1 MKYTLRNYQKQA
13 SDAAVRLFTSKADK
27 NGLVILPTGCH
38 AKGSSV
44 LTSDGFCIKVEDVKV
59 GDFLLGNDGTPRKVL
74 ELHNG
79 VDDMYKVT
87 PIKGEPFVV
96 NGGHI
101 LHLYK
106 TNEGKGYNSCHPRYD
121 EISVKEYVA
130 KSSNYKHL
138 HKLHRVSQIDF
149 GNDKYLFDPYFVGLY
164 LGDGC
169 CINGLSITTQREEV
183 VEYLREFARTY
194 GLGFRAAEKRN
205 GENKAKSYF
214 FPYAFANNNTP
225 NPLQVTIRGLGLE
238 GKVAGDKFIPHQYK
252 VASVEDRFRL
262 LAGLLD
268 TDAFYDKEKN
278 TFEYCSKSKRLADDV
293 VFVCRSLGFFAQIG
307 KTKVVKGESYYR
319 IQISGDLNL
328 IPTKVAIRQG
338 RARKQKKSVLVT
350 GFSVEYLGRG
360 EYFGFTLDGNHLYC
374 DNQFFIHH
382 NSGKSLV
389 IADIASRMEGPLL
402 VFQPSK
408 EILQQNFAKLQSYG
422 IFDCG
427 CYSASVGCKDINR
440 ITFATIGSVMNHM
453 SDFDCFKN
461 IIIDECFPHDQYVS
475 TENGKRKIGTL
486 YQEFKRGVRLPL
498 VLSYN
503 AVSKKV
509 NKNKILEIRCNG
521 KKDVYKYMFCK
532 KTIEATDN
540 HPVLTPYG
548 FVPIGMLKEG
558 SVVLCT
564 NNYGGYSFPIPNDD
578 QIDFIHGS
586 LLGDGNLDTLRKTK
600 NVNRLRFVQGEKQK
614 DYLLWKALLMNIK
627 DIQKVDKQGYS
638 STTIYRFNSHSMII
652 EDEECT
658 KKAAIDALNPK
669 SLAILYMD
677 DGCLGKEE
685 NGATICAVAESLELT
700 TRLTDKLREM
710 GIDCEARESK
720 SSSTNKTYNYIGIR
734 KNGVRVLSSLI
745 AQYVHPSMSY
755 KLHSAYRS
763 KAGSYTWNT
772 NFNSLGGTV
781 LMRKLYLGKKDV
793 YNMEVENDHTYIICN
808 GRYDKN
814 HRTFDDGVI
823 VHNCHYVNSKS
834 GQYKQFIEAK
844 NRQVVGLTATPYRL
858 DRAEGGSILKF
869 LTRVRPR
876 IFSKVI
882 YCCQIGEL
890 LSKGYLADLHYYDLT
905 ELDLRRVRSNSTGAD
920 YDERSLLAEYERCGF
935 YDKLS
940 NTVVKVL
947 QPKSGIPRKGVLV
960 FTAFTK
966 EARQLVDK
974 LQSLRINAAI
984 VTGET
989 PKKERE
995 AILEGFK
1002 RREIKVVA
1010 NVGVLTTGFDY
1021 PALDTVVLARPTKSL
1036 GLYYQMVGRAI
1047 RPFEGKDGWI
1057 VDLSGNYSR
1066 FGNVADL
1073 FISRPPGT
1081 TKWEVYSRGTQL
1093 TNVVLK

>member
-27 NGLVILPTGCH
+27 NGLIILPTGCH

-44 LTSDGFCIKVEDVKV
+44 LTSDGVCIKVEDVKV

-106 TNEGKGYNSCHPRYD
+106 TKEGKGYNSCQPRYD
-121 EISVKEYVA
+121 EISVKEYVV
-130 KSSNYKHL
+130 KSANYKHL

-169 CINGLSITTQREEV
+169 CINGLNITTQREEV

-252 VASVEDRFRL
+252 VASVEDRFSL

-389 IADIASRMEGPLL
+389 IADIASRLEGPLL

-461 IIIDECFPHDQYVS
+461 IIIDEC
-475 TENGKRKIGTL
+475 
-486 YQEFKRGVRLPL
+486 
-498 VLSYN
+498 
-503 AVSKKV
+503 
-509 NKNKILEIRCNG
+509 
-521 KKDVYKYMFCK
+521 
-532 KTIEATDN
+532 
-540 HPVLTPYG
+540 
-548 FVPIGMLKEG
+548 
-558 SVVLCT
+558 
-564 NNYGGYSFPIPNDD
+564 
-578 QIDFIHGS
+578 
-586 LLGDGNLDTLRKTK
+586 
-600 NVNRLRFVQGEKQK
+600 
-614 DYLLWKALLMNIK
+614 
-627 DIQKVDKQGYS
+627 
-638 STTIYRFNSHSMII
+638 
-652 EDEECT
+652 
-658 KKAAIDALNPK
+658 
-669 SLAILYMD
+669 
-677 DGCLGKEE
+677 
-685 NGATICAVAESLELT
+685 
-700 TRLTDKLREM
+700 
-710 GIDCEARESK
+710 
-720 SSSTNKTYNYIGIR
+720 
-734 KNGVRVLSSLI
+734 
-745 AQYVHPSMSY
+745 
-755 KLHSAYRS
+755 
-763 KAGSYTWNT
+763 
-772 NFNSLGGTV
+772 
-781 LMRKLYLGKKDV
+781 
-793 YNMEVENDHTYIICN
+793 
-808 GRYDKN
+808 
-814 HRTFDDGVI
+814 
-823 VHNCHYVNSKS
+823 HYVNSKA

-960 FTAFTK
+960 FTAFTR

-974 LQSLRINAAI
+974 LQSLGVNAAI

-1021 PALDTVVLARPTKSL
+1021 PALDTVILARPTKSL

-1081 TKWEVYSRGTQL
+1081 TKWAVYSRGTQL
-1093 TNVVLK
+1093 TNVVLR

>member
-1 MKYTLRNYQKQA
+1 MEYTLRNYQKQA
-13 SDAAVRLFTSKADK
+13 SDAAVRLFTGKADK
-27 NGLVILPTGCH
+27 NGLIILPTGCH

-44 LTSDGFCIKVEDVKV
+44 LTSDGVCIKVEDVKV

-106 TNEGKGYNSCHPRYD
+106 TNEGKGYNSCQPRYD
-121 EISVKEYVA
+121 EISVKEYVV
-130 KSSNYKHL
+130 KSANYKHL

-169 CINGLSITTQREEV
+169 CINGLNITTQREEV

-252 VASVEDRFRL
+252 VASVEDRFSL

-389 IADIASRMEGPLL
+389 IADIASRLEGPLL

-461 IIIDECFPHDQYVS
+461 IIIDEC
-475 TENGKRKIGTL
+475 
-486 YQEFKRGVRLPL
+486 
-498 VLSYN
+498 
-503 AVSKKV
+503 
-509 NKNKILEIRCNG
+509 
-521 KKDVYKYMFCK
+521 
-532 KTIEATDN
+532 
-540 HPVLTPYG
+540 
-548 FVPIGMLKEG
+548 
-558 SVVLCT
+558 
-564 NNYGGYSFPIPNDD
+564 
-578 QIDFIHGS
+578 
-586 LLGDGNLDTLRKTK
+586 
-600 NVNRLRFVQGEKQK
+600 
-614 DYLLWKALLMNIK
+614 
-627 DIQKVDKQGYS
+627 
-638 STTIYRFNSHSMII
+638 
-652 EDEECT
+652 
-658 KKAAIDALNPK
+658 
-669 SLAILYMD
+669 
-677 DGCLGKEE
+677 
-685 NGATICAVAESLELT
+685 
-700 TRLTDKLREM
+700 
-710 GIDCEARESK
+710 
-720 SSSTNKTYNYIGIR
+720 
-734 KNGVRVLSSLI
+734 
-745 AQYVHPSMSY
+745 
-755 KLHSAYRS
+755 
-763 KAGSYTWNT
+763 
-772 NFNSLGGTV
+772 
-781 LMRKLYLGKKDV
+781 
-793 YNMEVENDHTYIICN
+793 
-808 GRYDKN
+808 
-814 HRTFDDGVI
+814 
-823 VHNCHYVNSKS
+823 HYVNSKA

-858 DRAEGGSILKF
+858 DRTEGGSILKF

-905 ELDLRRVRSNSTGAD
+905 ALDLRRVRSNSTGAD

-974 LQSLRINAAI
+974 LQSIRVNSAI

-1047 RPFEGKDGWI
+1047 RPFDGKDGWI

-1081 TKWEVYSRGTQL
+1081 TKWAVYSRGTQL

>member
-44 LTSDGFCIKVEDVKV
+44 LTSDGVCIKVEDVKV

-106 TNEGKGYNSCHPRYD
+106 TNEGKGYNSCQPRYD
-121 EISVKEYVA
+121 EISVKEYVV
-130 KSSNYKHL
+130 KSANYKHL

-169 CINGLSITTQREEV
+169 CINGINVTTQREEV

-205 GENKAKSYF
+205 VENKAKSYF

-252 VASVEDRFRL
+252 VASVEDRFSL

-278 TFEYCSKSKRLADDV
+278 TFEYCSKSRRLADDV

-338 RARKQKKSVLVT
+338 RARMQKKSVLVT

-389 IADIASRMEGPLL
+389 IADIASRLEGPLL

-461 IIIDECFPHDQYVS
+461 IIIDEC
-475 TENGKRKIGTL
+475 
-486 YQEFKRGVRLPL
+486 
-498 VLSYN
+498 
-503 AVSKKV
+503 
-509 NKNKILEIRCNG
+509 
-521 KKDVYKYMFCK
+521 
-532 KTIEATDN
+532 
-540 HPVLTPYG
+540 
-548 FVPIGMLKEG
+548 
-558 SVVLCT
+558 
-564 NNYGGYSFPIPNDD
+564 
-578 QIDFIHGS
+578 
-586 LLGDGNLDTLRKTK
+586 
-600 NVNRLRFVQGEKQK
+600 
-614 DYLLWKALLMNIK
+614 
-627 DIQKVDKQGYS
+627 
-638 STTIYRFNSHSMII
+638 
-652 EDEECT
+652 
-658 KKAAIDALNPK
+658 
-669 SLAILYMD
+669 
-677 DGCLGKEE
+677 
-685 NGATICAVAESLELT
+685 
-700 TRLTDKLREM
+700 
-710 GIDCEARESK
+710 
-720 SSSTNKTYNYIGIR
+720 
-734 KNGVRVLSSLI
+734 
-745 AQYVHPSMSY
+745 
-755 KLHSAYRS
+755 
-763 KAGSYTWNT
+763 
-772 NFNSLGGTV
+772 
-781 LMRKLYLGKKDV
+781 
-793 YNMEVENDHTYIICN
+793 
-808 GRYDKN
+808 
-814 HRTFDDGVI
+814 
-823 VHNCHYVNSKS
+823 HYVNSKA

-966 EARQLVDK
+966 EAKQLVDK

-1081 TKWEVYSRGTQL
+1081 TKWAVYSRGTQL

>member
-1 MKYTLRNYQKQA
+1 MEYTLRNYQKQA
-13 SDAAVRLFTSKADK
+13 SDAAVRLFTGKDDK
-27 NGLVILPTGCH
+27 NGLIILPTGCH

-44 LTSDGFCIKVEDVKV
+44 LTSDGVCIKVEDVKV

-106 TNEGKGYNSCHPRYD
+106 TKEGKGYNSCQPRYD
-121 EISVKEYVA
+121 EISVKEYVV
-130 KSSNYKHL
+130 KSANYKHL

-169 CINGLSITTQREEV
+169 CINGLNITTQREEV

-194 GLGFRAAEKRN
+194 GLGFRTAEKRN

-252 VASVEDRFRL
+252 VASVEDRFSL

-389 IADIASRMEGPLL
+389 IADIASRLEGPLL

-461 IIIDECFPHDQYVS
+461 IIIDEC
-475 TENGKRKIGTL
+475 
-486 YQEFKRGVRLPL
+486 
-498 VLSYN
+498 
-503 AVSKKV
+503 
-509 NKNKILEIRCNG
+509 
-521 KKDVYKYMFCK
+521 
-532 KTIEATDN
+532 
-540 HPVLTPYG
+540 
-548 FVPIGMLKEG
+548 
-558 SVVLCT
+558 
-564 NNYGGYSFPIPNDD
+564 
-578 QIDFIHGS
+578 
-586 LLGDGNLDTLRKTK
+586 
-600 NVNRLRFVQGEKQK
+600 
-614 DYLLWKALLMNIK
+614 
-627 DIQKVDKQGYS
+627 
-638 STTIYRFNSHSMII
+638 
-652 EDEECT
+652 
-658 KKAAIDALNPK
+658 
-669 SLAILYMD
+669 
-677 DGCLGKEE
+677 
-685 NGATICAVAESLELT
+685 
-700 TRLTDKLREM
+700 
-710 GIDCEARESK
+710 
-720 SSSTNKTYNYIGIR
+720 
-734 KNGVRVLSSLI
+734 
-745 AQYVHPSMSY
+745 
-755 KLHSAYRS
+755 
-763 KAGSYTWNT
+763 
-772 NFNSLGGTV
+772 
-781 LMRKLYLGKKDV
+781 
-793 YNMEVENDHTYIICN
+793 
-808 GRYDKN
+808 
-814 HRTFDDGVI
+814 
-823 VHNCHYVNSKS
+823 HYVNSKA

-844 NRQVVGLTATPYRL
+844 NRRVVGLTATPYRL
-858 DRAEGGSILKF
+858 DHAEGGSILKF

-905 ELDLRRVRSNSTGAD
+905 ALDLRRVRSNSTGAD

-947 QPKSGIPRKGVLV
+947 QPKNGIPRKGVLV

-974 LQSLRINAAI
+974 LQSIGVNSAI

-995 AILEGFK
+995 TILEGFK
-1002 RREIKVVA
+1002 KREIKVVA

-1047 RPFEGKDGWI
+1047 RPFDGKDGWI

-1081 TKWEVYSRGTQL
+1081 TKWAVYSRGTQL